1 MTDVGTTISFV
12 IGTKSNNI
20 KKKYMWTTIK
30 FFKPIFI
37 LSISLISFF
46 ILNIREMICSQKN
59 LIIMNDDNK
68 EKMKIKLDNS
78 ES

>member
-1 MTDVGTTISFV
+1 MNDVGTTISFA
-12 IGTKSNNI
+12 IGTKSNTI

-68 EKMKIKLDNS
+68 EKMKIKLEIS